1 MPPFLTETDQ
11 YFAQPELMAVLR
23 SERIMPM
30 PPRHPAIPRK
40 EAPKLSPREV
50 AFAAFCD
57 APGNNI
63 QAFNAAMDAYEAEM
77 SDLMRAALAVVNT
90 APIPTRAT

>member
-1 MPPFLTETDQ
+1 MSPFLLETDQ
-11 YFAQPELMAVLR
+11 YFAQPELMAWLR

-30 PPRHPAIPRK
+30 PKSEVRRPT
-40 EAPKLSPREV
+40 PREL
-50 AFAAFCD
+50 AFEAFCE

-63 QAFNAAMDAYEAEM
+63 QAFNAAIDAYEAGM

-90 APIPTRAT
+90 APIPTKGAA